1 MRYRLRATAALAA
14 AVCLGVGIG
23 WLVWANDSEGG
34 ANEATA
40 GSPTS
45 SPAPTAEPTAP
56 RPTSTPEPGAL
67 ISISF
72 GPEQIWNIE
81 EGTETRGRLDA
92 IYQCAPRNSDY
103 EDCISQAMQ
112 QNGGT
117 RDAFDFF
124 RLTSGFLQDLQGKGT
139 VKLGTIAYPF
149 RANEI
154 TQPILLGGDPP
165 VIQVENPDLYGAVE
179 RDPGFTILQAQ
190 HPNLLFWGSGPA
202 LESASIAPD
211 GSQSF
216 IFRYRLLDG
225 CHACAILGYARIEYD
240 FFPDGRQQSL
250 KLLNI
255 VEAQN

>member
-1 MRYRLRATAALAA
+1 MRYRLQAAAALVA

-23 WLVWANDSEGG
+23 WLVWGNDSENGVTET
-34 ANEATA
+34 AN

-45 SPAPTAEPTAP
+45 SPVATNEASVPPL
-56 RPTSTPEPGAL
+56 TSTPEPGAL

-72 GPEQIWNIE
+72 GPAQIWNLL
-81 EGTETRGRLDA
+81 EGTETRGRFDA
-92 IYQCAPRNSDY
+92 TYACAPKNPDY

-112 QNGGT
+112 QNAGT

-124 RLTSGFLQDLQGKGT
+124 KLTGGFLQDLQGDAA

-165 VIQVENPDLYGAVE
+165 VIQVENPDLYGAIE
-179 RDPGFTILQAQ
+179 HDPGFTILQAQ

-202 LESASIAPD
+202 LESASVAPD

-240 FFPDGRQQSL
+240 FFPDGRQQTL

-255 VEAQN
+255 VESPN